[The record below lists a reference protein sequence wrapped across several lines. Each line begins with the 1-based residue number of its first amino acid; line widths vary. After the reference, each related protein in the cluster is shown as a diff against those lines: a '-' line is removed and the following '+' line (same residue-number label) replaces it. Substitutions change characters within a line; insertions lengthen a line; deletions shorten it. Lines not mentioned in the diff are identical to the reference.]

1 MVRASHAWG
10 AKGRGRGH
18 RMGLGALPQAEHLDG
33 MPAADCGWS
42 PGLGLYLGV
51 RWAHRGQG
59 GSG

>member
-1 MVRASHAWG
+1 
-10 AKGRGRGH
+10 
-18 RMGLGALPQAEHLDG
+18 MGLGALPKTEHLDG

-59 GSG
+59 WSG